1 MLETF
6 LFPKDITWKI
16 LSRIAP
22 CNRLKSLSKVF
33 LLIKEK
39 TMLVMMLMV
48 VFTASKNKNPW
59 FYQNLTEQNEEERI
73 HQGPIFEQLYKWK
86 LVFLSNLET
95 LAVANNLH
103 YHHHVTP
110 DVPKPLASAILKLAS
125 VPVVGTSQEPIQFMI
140 QKLKLLVQIIVT
152 RTALML

>member
-1 MLETF
+1 MQPIEVAVKSF
-6 LFPKDITWKI
+6 LTNKGENDAGYDVNSGIY
-16 LSRIAP
+16 R
-22 CNRLKSLSKVF
+22 
-33 LLIKEK
+33 
-39 TMLVMMLMV
+39 
-48 VFTASKNKNPW
+48 SKNKNPW

-152 RTALML
+152 RTALTL